1 MEEELPFSREAENV
15 ILGNIIEYDGVYED
29 VASYLLNGKVF
40 YQKEAKL
47 LLERIKQL
55 KKDKVSIDLVTLCN
69 SLTTEDKLIGLG
81 PGFITECTIGAT
93 TKGMTVSY
101 AKQIYEKYLLR
112 KVIEKTL
119 EIKDKASK
127 NVSSAHDTILETHNL
142 LGGLINLKPSEK
154 FNIIDSLD
162 SAIADISSKES
173 NLISTGYEA
182 VDRFA
187 GGLTRGE
194 VSIIGG
200 RPGHGKT
207 TYMLNLLS
215 RMLDNG
221 YRVMLFNRE
230 LPNVEVMKKL
240 ICLETESLSY
250 SMIRK
255 GVYDERG
262 LEQLERVRKGILKK
276 YSKDNFAMFDNLRD
290 FSSSAVEVKKFK
302 PDIIFDDYIQLIAG
316 ESRLDRRFQ
325 IEKLVNDY
333 KWLAKETKAAVVLAS
348 QLNRNVEYRGNG
360 GRPQLSDLAESGAI
374 EQVAENVLFVYYE
387 YKVNPKSDLGRN
399 IITLCARKVRYGQ
412 TGDIHLGYKGDKC
425 KVYNNEQEAEQEEQL
440 QKTILPFD

>member
-1 MEEELPFSREAENV
+1 MEEVPFSRVTEDI
-15 ILGNIIEYDGVYED
+15 ILGNVMNYED
-29 VASYLLNGKVF
+29 VYDEVAPYLRNGEVF
-40 YQKEAKL
+40 FQDEAKML
-47 LLERIKQL
+47 WDKITEL
-55 KKDKVSIDLVTLCN
+55 KKKQVPVDLITVCN
-69 SLTTEDKLIGLG
+69 ALTKEDKLLGLG
-81 PGFITECTIGAT
+81 NGYIVECSTNAT
-93 TKGMTVSY
+93 TSDMTKVY
-101 AKQIYEKYLLR
+101 ASQIYEKYLLR
-112 KVIEKTL
+112 QLIEKAT
-119 EIKDKASK
+119 EIKDKASE
-127 NVSSAHDTILETHNL
+127 NTSSAHDTLLETHTL
-142 LGGLINLKPSEK
+142 LGSLIEIRPSQN
-154 FNIIDSLD
+154 FSINDSLD
-162 SAIADISSKES
+162 SAITDISSRES
-173 NLISTGYEA
+173 KLISTGYES

-240 ICLETESLSY
+240 ICLESNNLSY

-255 GVYDERG
+255 GIYDDHNLKE
-262 LEQLERVRKGILKK
+262 LERVREKITKK
-276 YSKDNFAMFDNLRD
+276 YSKDNFVMFDNLRD

-302 PDIIFDDYIQLIAG
+302 PDVIFDDYIQLIALNAK
-316 ESRLDRRFQ
+316 LDRRFQ

-333 KWLAKETKAAVVLAS
+333 KWMAKEQKASVVLAS

-425 KVYNNEQEAEQEEQL
+425 KVYNNEQEAEQEEQI
-440 QKTILPFD
+440 QKSILPFD

>member
-1 MEEELPFSREAENV
+1 MEDIPFSRETEDI
-15 ILGNIIEYDGVYED
+15 ILGNIMNYED
-29 VASYLLNGKVF
+29 AYDEVAPFLRGGQVF
-40 YQKEAKL
+40 YGDESKMLWDKITE
-47 LLERIKQL
+47 L
-55 KKDKVSIDLVTLCN
+55 KKKQVPIDLVTVCN
-69 SLTTEDKLIGLG
+69 SLSKEDVLLGLS
-81 PGFITECTIGAT
+81 TDYVARCSTNAT
-93 TKGMTVSY
+93 TCGMTKTY
-101 AKQIYEKYLLR
+101 AYQIYEKYLLR
-112 KVIEKTL
+112 QLIEKAT

-127 NVSSAHDTILETHNL
+127 NISSAHDTLLETHTL
-142 LGGLINLKPSEK
+142 LGSLIEIRPSQN
-154 FNIIDSLD
+154 FSINDSLNL
-162 SAIADISSKES
+162 AITDISSRES
-173 NLISTGYEA
+173 KLISTGYES

-240 ICLETESLSY
+240 ICLESNNLSY

-255 GVYDERG
+255 GIYDDHNLKE
-262 LEQLERVRKGILKK
+262 LERVREKIVNK
-276 YSKDNFAMFDNLRD
+276 YSKDNFVMFDNLRD

-302 PDIIFDDYIQLIAG
+302 PDVIFDDYIQLIAL
-316 ESRLDRRFQ
+316 ESYLDRRFQ

-333 KWLAKETKAAVVLAS
+333 KWMAKEMKAAIVLAS

-374 EQVAENVLFVYYE
+374 EQVAENVLFVHYE

-412 TGDIHLGYKGDKC
+412 TGDVHLGYKGDKC
-425 KVYNNEQEAEQEEQL
+425 KVYNNEQEAEQEEQI
-440 QKTILPFD
+440 QKSILPFD

>member
-1 MEEELPFSREAENV
+1 MEELPYSKVTEDI
-15 ILGNIIEYDGVYED
+15 ILGNVIEYED
-29 VASYLLNGKVF
+29 AYDLAAPYLRGGEVF
-40 YQKEAKL
+40 YQEEAKML
-47 LLERIKQL
+47 WDKITEL
-55 KKDKVSIDLVTLCN
+55 KKNKVPIDMVTVNN
-69 SLTTEDKLIGLG
+69 SLSNEDILMGLNSYYVV
-81 PGFITECTIGAT
+81 ECSTNAT
-93 TKGMTVSY
+93 TCEMTKTY
-101 AKQIYEKYLLR
+101 AHQVYEKYLLR
-112 KVIEKTL
+112 QLVEKAT
-119 EIKDKASK
+119 EIKDEASK
-127 NVSSAHDTILETHNL
+127 NKSSAHDTLLETHSL
-142 LGGLINLKPSEK
+142 LGSLIEIRPSQN
-154 FNIIDSLD
+154 FSITDSLD
-162 SAIADISSKES
+162 SAISDISSRES
-173 NLISTGYEA
+173 NLISTGYEN

-240 ICLETESLSY
+240 ICLESNSLSY

-255 GVYDERG
+255 GIYDDRNLAE
-262 LEQLERVRKGILKK
+262 LERVREVISKK
-276 YSKDNFAMFDNLRD
+276 YSKDNFVMFDNLRD
-290 FSSSAVEVKKFK
+290 FASSSIEVKKFK
-302 PDIIFDDYIQLIAG
+302 PDIIFDDYIQLIAL
-316 ESRLDRRFQ
+316 ESKLDRRFQ

-333 KWLAKETKAAVVLAS
+333 KWMAKEQKAAIVLAS

-387 YKVNPKSDLGRN
+387 YKVNPKTDLGRN

-425 KVYNNEQEAEQEEQL
+425 KVYNSEQEAEQEEQI
-440 QKTILPFD
+440 QKSILPFD

>member
-1 MEEELPFSREAENV
+1 MEEIPFSKEAEDT
-15 ILGNIIEYDGVYED
+15 ILGNVLNYED
-29 VASYLLNGKVF
+29 AYDEVAPYLRKGKVF
-40 YQKEAKL
+40 FQDEAKML
-47 LLERIKQL
+47 WSKITEL
-55 KKDKVSIDLVTLCN
+55 KKDKVSVDLVSVCS
-69 SLTTEDKLIGLG
+69 SLTSDEILLGLKRDYIVG
-81 PGFITECTIGAT
+81 CSTVAT
-93 TKGMTVSY
+93 TSGMTKTY
-101 AKQIYEKYLLR
+101 AYQIYEKYLLR
-112 KVIEKTL
+112 KLIDKAT

-127 NVSSAHDTILETHNL
+127 NISSAHDTLLETHTL
-142 LGGLINLKPSEK
+142 LGSLIEIRPSEE
-154 FNIIDSLD
+154 FSINDSLN
-162 SAIADISSKES
+162 SAITDISSRES
-173 NLISTGYEA
+173 KLISTGYES

-240 ICLETESLSY
+240 ICLESDNLSY

-255 GVYDERG
+255 GIYDDHNLKE
-262 LEQLERVRKGILKK
+262 LERVRKKITEK
-276 YSKDNFAMFDNLRD
+276 YSKDNFVMFDNLRD

-302 PDIIFDDYIQLIAG
+302 PDVIFDDYIQLIALNAK
-316 ESRLDRRFQ
+316 LDRRFQ

-333 KWLAKETKAAVVLAS
+333 KWMAKEQKASVVLAS

-425 KVYNNEQEAEQEEQL
+425 KVYNNEQEAEQEEQI
-440 QKTILPFD
+440 QKSILPFD

>member
-1 MEEELPFSREAENV
+1 MEDIPFSKETEDI
-15 ILGNIIEYDGVYED
+15 ILGNIMNYEDEYDNVEPFLRGGE
-29 VASYLLNGKVF
+29 VF
-40 YQKEAKL
+40 YQSLSKL
-47 LLERIKQL
+47 LWDKITSL
-55 KKDKVSIDLVTLCN
+55 KKQRVAIDLVTVCN
-69 SLTTEDKLIGLG
+69 SLDQNDLLLGLNSDYVTDC
-81 PGFITECTIGAT
+81 FTKAT
-93 TKGMTVSY
+93 TSGMGKVY
-101 AKQIYEKYLLR
+101 AHQIYEKYLLR
-112 KVIEKTL
+112 QLIEKAT

-127 NVSSAHDTILETHNL
+127 NLSNAHDTLIDTHTL
-142 LGGLINLKPSEK
+142 LGSLIEIRPTQS
-154 FNIIDSLD
+154 FNIDDSLNL
-162 SAIADISSKES
+162 AINDISSRES
-173 NLISTGYEA
+173 KLISTGYESVA
-182 VDRFA
+182 RFA

-240 ICLETESLSY
+240 ICLESDNLSY

-255 GVYDERG
+255 GIYDDKG
-262 LEQLERVRKGILKK
+262 LEELERVRRKIVKK
-276 YSKDNFAMFDNLRD
+276 YSKDNFVMFDNLRD
-290 FSSSAVEVKKFK
+290 FSSSSIEVKKFK
-302 PDIIFDDYIQLIAG
+302 PDVIFDDYIQLIAL
-316 ESRLDRRFQ
+316 ESKLDRRFQ

-333 KWLAKETKAAVVLAS
+333 KWMAKEQKAAIVLAS

-387 YKVNPKSDLGRN
+387 YKVNPKSDLGRD

-425 KVYNNEQEAEQEEQL
+425 KVYNNEKEAEQEEQI
-440 QKTILPFD
+440 QKSILPFD

>member
-1 MEEELPFSREAENV
+1 MEEIPFNEEAENI
-15 ILGNIIEYDGVYED
+15 ILGNIIEFDDAYDS
-29 VASYLLNGKVF
+29 VASYLANGEVF
-40 YQKEAKL
+40 HQAEAKL
-47 LLERIKQL
+47 LLNKIKSL
-55 KKDKVSIDLVTLCN
+55 KKEGISLDLITVCN
-69 SLTTEDKLIGLG
+69 SLLPEDTISGLNVEYITKCTTNS
-81 PGFITECTIGAT
+81 T
-93 TKGMTVSY
+93 TSGMTEHY
-101 AKQIYEKYLLR
+101 GKQIYEKYLLR
-112 KVIEKTL
+112 KIIDKTTQ
-119 EIKDKASK
+119 IKDKASS
-127 NVSSAHDTILETHNL
+127 NLSNAHDTLIETHNL
-142 LGGLINLKPSEK
+142 LGGLISLKPSQK
-154 FNIIDSLD
+154 FDITDSVD
-162 SAIADISSKES
+162 SAITDISSRES
-173 NLISTGYEA
+173 NLISTGYES

-240 ICLETESLSY
+240 ICLESESLSY

-255 GVYDERG
+255 GVYDDKG
-262 LEQLERVRKGILKK
+262 LSELDRVRKKILDK
-276 YSKDNFAMFDNLRD
+276 YNEGNFVMFDNIRD
-290 FSSSAVEVKKFK
+290 FSSSAIEVKKFK
-302 PDIIFDDYIQLIAG
+302 PDIIFDDYIQLIAL
-316 ESRLDRRFQ
+316 ESKLDRRFQ

-333 KWLAKETKAAVVLAS
+333 KWMAKEQKAAVILAS

-387 YKVNPKSDLGRN
+387 YKVNPKSDLGRD

-425 KVYNNEQEAEQEEQL
+425 KVYNNEKEAEQEEQI

>member
-1 MEEELPFSREAENV
+1 MKEIPFNEEAENI
-15 ILGNIIEYDGVYED
+15 ILGNIIEFDEAYES
-29 VASYLLNGKVF
+29 VASYLANGEAF
-40 YQKEAKL
+40 HQAEAKL
-47 LLERIKQL
+47 LLNKIKSL
-55 KKDKVSIDLVTLCN
+55 KKEGISLDLITVCN
-69 SLTTEDKLIGLG
+69 SLLPEDTRSGLNIDYVTRCITNSTTL
-81 PGFITECTIGAT
+81 
-93 TKGMTVSY
+93 GMTEHY

-112 KVIEKTL
+112 KIIDKTT
-119 EIKDKASK
+119 EITDKAAS
-127 NVSSAHDTILETHNL
+127 NPSNAHDTLIETHNL
-142 LGGLINLKPSEK
+142 LGGLISLKPSQT
-154 FNIIDSLD
+154 FNITDSID
-162 SAIADISSKES
+162 SAITDISSRES
-173 NLISTGYEA
+173 NLISTGYES

-240 ICLETESLSY
+240 ICLESESLSY

-255 GVYDERG
+255 GIYDDKG
-262 LEQLERVRKGILKK
+262 LDQLDRVRRKILDK
-276 YSKDNFAMFDNLRD
+276 YNEGNFVMFDNLRD
-290 FSSSAVEVKKFK
+290 FSSSAIEVKKFK
-302 PDIIFDDYIQLIAG
+302 PDIIFDDYIQLIAL
-316 ESRLDRRFQ
+316 ESKLDRRFQ

-333 KWLAKETKAAVVLAS
+333 KWMAKEQKAAVILAS

-374 EQVAENVLFVYYE
+374 EQVAENVFFSYYD
-387 YKVNPKSDLGRN
+387 YKVTGETGKGKN
-399 IITLCARKVRYGQ
+399 ILTIAAGKVRYGDSG
-412 TGDIHLGYKGDKC
+412 TVDLGYDGNKC
-425 KVYNNEQEAEQEEQL
+425 KIHNSIQEMIDE
-440 QKTILPFD
+440 TLPFK

>member
-1 MEEELPFSREAENV
+1 MEEIPFSKGTEDI
-15 ILGNIIEYDGVYED
+15 ILGNIIEDESVYDE
-29 VASYLLNGKVF
+29 VAPYLRAGKVF
-40 YQKEAKL
+40 YQQEAKML
-47 LLERIKQL
+47 WDKITEL
-55 KKDKVSIDLVTLCN
+55 KRNQVPVDLITICN
-69 SLTTEDKLIGLG
+69 SLTKEDLLLGLNESY
-81 PGFITECTIGAT
+81 ITECSTSAT
-93 TKGMTVSY
+93 TSGMTKTY
-101 AKQIYEKYLLR
+101 ASQVYEKYLLR
-112 KVIEKTL
+112 EVVEKAT

-127 NVSSAHDTILETHNL
+127 NISSAHDTLLETHSL
-142 LGGLINLKPSEK
+142 LGSLIELKPCQD
-154 FNIIDSLD
+154 FDVNDSID
-162 SAIADISSKES
+162 SAITDISSRES
-173 NLISTGYEA
+173 KLISTGYES

-240 ICLETESLSY
+240 ICLESDTLSY

-255 GVYDERG
+255 GIYDDYNLKE
-262 LEQLERVRKGILKK
+262 LERVRKKIVSK
-276 YSKDNFAMFDNLRD
+276 YSKSNFAMFDNLRE
-290 FSSSAVEVKKFK
+290 FSSSAVEIKKFK
-302 PDIIFDDYIQLIAG
+302 PDVIFDDYIQLIAL

-333 KWLAKETKAAVVLAS
+333 KWMAKEMKASVVLAS

-425 KVYNNEQEAEQEEQL
+425 KVYNNEQEAEQEEQI
-440 QKTILPFD
+440 QKSILPFD

>member
-1 MEEELPFSREAENV
+1 MEEIPFSEETEDI
-15 ILGNIIEYDGVYED
+15 ILGNVMNYEDEYDN
-29 VASYLLNGKVF
+29 VAPYLRGGTVF
-40 YQKEAKL
+40 YQDLAKML
-47 LLERIKQL
+47 WDKITDL
-55 KKDKVSIDLVTLCN
+55 KKKQMPIDLITVCN
-69 SLTTEDKLIGLG
+69 SLNKDEMLIGLN
-81 PGFITECTIGAT
+81 TEYVTKCFTSAT
-93 TKGMTVSY
+93 TGGMSKTY
-101 AKQIYEKYLLR
+101 AHQIYEKYLLR
-112 KVIEKTL
+112 QLIEKAT

-127 NVSSAHDTILETHNL
+127 NLSNAHDTLLETHTL
-142 LGGLINLKPSEK
+142 LGSLIEIRPSQN
-154 FNIIDSLD
+154 FSIDDSLNL
-162 SAIADISSKES
+162 AINDISSRES
-173 NLISTGYEA
+173 KLISTGYES

-240 ICLETESLSY
+240 ICLESDSLSY

-255 GVYDERG
+255 GIYDDKG
-262 LEQLERVRKGILKK
+262 LEELERVRRKIVKK
-276 YSKDNFAMFDNLRD
+276 YSKDNFVMFDNLRD
-290 FSSSAVEVKKFK
+290 FSSSSIEVKKFK
-302 PDIIFDDYIQLIAG
+302 PDVIFDDYIQLIAL
-316 ESRLDRRFQ
+316 ESKLDRRFQ

-333 KWLAKETKAAVVLAS
+333 KWMAKEQKAAIVLAS

-387 YKVNPKSDLGRN
+387 YKVNPKSDLGRD

-425 KVYNNEQEAEQEEQL
+425 KVYNNEKEAEQEEQI
-440 QKTILPFD
+440 QKSILPFD